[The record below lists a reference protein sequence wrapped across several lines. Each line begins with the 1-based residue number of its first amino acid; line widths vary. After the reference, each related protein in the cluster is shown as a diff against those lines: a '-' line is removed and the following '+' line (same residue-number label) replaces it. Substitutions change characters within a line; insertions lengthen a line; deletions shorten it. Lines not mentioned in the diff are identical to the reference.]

1 MGKFPLSVSSQ
12 WFNWVNSFIF
22 LAMEQFY
29 PVLCCCADDWVH
41 WVSAFQIADL
51 FYLQNTLQKAN
62 VSHQHHP
69 AMACHYSLLFCY
81 WSTSLKMDKW
91 FSLMMPKRIFFFGL
105 IIHLWH
111 FLLPSS
117 LGDCQAPKCLLLYA
131 RLNFDVQYDM
141 LQDFQVQGMET
152 GSFYDCDVC
161 KREWEEI
168 IWFQVTTWYLYM
180 FTQIVKSIRQ
190 LWWKQISTHWKVYS
204 NDQILAHVF

>member
-91 FSLMMPKRIFFFGL
+91 FSLMMPKRIFFFWL
-105 IIHLWH
+105 DNPFVTFPFTQFTRW
-111 FLLPSS
+111 LPSPQVS
-117 LGDCQAPKCLLLYA
+117 SVICQVEFWCSVWHAPGFPSTGHGNWIFLWLWCLQTRMGGNNL
-131 RLNFDVQYDM
+131 VP
-141 LQDFQVQGMET
+141 
-152 GSFYDCDVC
+152 
-161 KREWEEI
+161 
-168 IWFQVTTWYLYM
+168 
-180 FTQIVKSIRQ
+180 
-190 LWWKQISTHWKVYS
+190 S
-204 NDQILAHVF
+204 NHMILIYVHTDS